1 MPPLETVEEEEE
13 IKLVKT
19 QGSAS
24 ALGGNLNSDP
34 VPVSQNLPQLSTD
47 SSSNQDDTDDEDSP
61 VKSPSSEEI
70 YALASIFL
78 GPMIS
83 EYSPEELQNIIT
95 SLGEKIT
102 DILIVSAVLLKVVGA
117 SQIPRYQE
125 LIGMINNNNN
135 VEEN

>member
-1 MPPLETVEEEEE
+1 MPALETAQEEEE
-13 IKLVKT
+13 IKLIKT
-19 QGSAS
+19 QGDAS
-24 ALGGNLNSDP
+24 AEDQLGSDP
-34 VPVSQNLPQLSTD
+34 VVITEDNFQSST
-47 SSSNQDDTDDEDSP
+47 SSNNQSSTEDEDSP
-61 VKSPSSEEI
+61 VKSPSPEEI

-102 DILIVSAVLLKVVGA
+102 DILIVSAVLLKLPGA

-125 LIGMINNNNN
+125 LIGMINNNNS